1 MLADVPMVF
10 ILVGITAYTVL
21 SGADFGAGLWT
32 LVPGGGQA
40 GAAATRDHTRHAIG
54 PVWEANH
61 VWLIFVLTVAW
72 TCYPGAFGS
81 IVSTLA
87 VPLLIG
93 DRDHLPRH
101 RLRAAQPVLPRRGAR
116 RAAGGV
122 PVRAVLGAH
131 PVRAGH
137 GDRRDRDRAGA
148 GRQRRGDLVTS
159 WLNPVSVLAGVLAVA
174 FSGVPGRG
182 LPGRRRPQIGRTGPG
197 SPLRFPHPG
206 PSPPAVVAGALA
218 LAGAAGDPRFGRI
231 AVARSHQRS
240 RTGACG
246 RQRAGRGGDDGAGVS
261 WPVGACL
268 GVGGA
273 RGGGGHRGLGRGAI
287 AVRAAGPDRR

>member
-10 ILVGITAYTVL
+10 ILVGIAAYTVL

-87 VPLLIG
+87 IPLLIAAIG
-93 DRDHLPRH
+93 IIFRGTAYALRSQFSRDEEHGVRP
-101 RLRAAQPVLPRRGAR
+101 
-116 RAAGGV
+116 GGV

-131 PVRAGH
+131 AVRAGH

-148 GRQRRGDLVTS
+148 GRQRPRRPGH
-159 WLNPVSVLAGVLAVA
+159 VLAEPGLGAGRGA
-174 FSGVPGRG
+174 RGGLLRVPGRG
-182 LPGRRRPQIGRTGPG
+182 LPGRRRPEIGRTGPG
-197 SPLRFPHPG
+197 SRFPHPG
-206 PSPPAVVAGALA
+206 SRLRRGGRRAGSRR
-218 LAGAAGDPRFGRI
+218 AAGDPRLGPAALGR
-231 AVARSHQRS
+231 ADQRS
-240 RTGACG
+240 RA
-246 RQRAGRGGDDGAGVS
+246 GAG
-261 WPVGACL
+261 
-268 GVGGA
+268 
-273 RGGGGHRGLGRGAI
+273 
-287 AVRAAGPDRR
+287 